1 MTFAF
6 TPAER
11 TALASLYAAHAAGG
25 AAPVRYGAFP
35 RLLDLGLIQR
45 GPNGFAFV
53 REAGDV
59 DAVEEG
65 IERVRRENEARER
78 NAPPP
83 PTEAERLALRDKVP
97 RKMQDAMQKARESGR
112 IRLMG
117 EVAGSN
123 PATRTTTLR
132 RRRR

>member
-1 MTFAF
+1 MTFRF
-6 TPAER
+6 TLPER
-11 TALASLYAAHAAGG
+11 RALTDLYDAHAAGG

-65 IERVRRENEARER
+65 IERNRVENEAREAVVLPESD
-78 NAPPP
+78 NFD
-83 PTEAERLALRDKVP
+83 RLP
-97 RKMQDAMQKARESGR
+97 RKMQEAITKARQ
-112 IRLMG
+112 
-117 EVAGSN
+117 
-123 PATRTTTLR
+123 R
-132 RRRR
+132 R

>member
-1 MTFAF
+1 MTFRF
-6 TPAER
+6 TLPER
-11 TALASLYAAHAAGG
+11 RALTDLYDAHAAGG

-97 RKMQDAMQKARESGR
+97 RKMQDAMKR
-112 IRLMG
+112 
-117 EVAGSN
+117 
-123 PATRTTTLR
+123 ATEKR
-132 RRRR
+132 R